1 MDEELH
7 WLEVQVNCDGETA
20 EAVSEV
26 LSRYITDGVVTETD
40 ARYDEAE
47 EVLQETGDIRV
58 FGYLPYDDEAD
69 EKCKKIE
76 DALGYLNMIR
86 PIPSPTYKIILD
98 QNWMESWKK
107 FYQPIKIGDKLLIL
121 PSWIDQPNEDKNRIN
136 VKIDPSMA
144 FGTGTH
150 PSTQMCMA
158 LTEEFCQPKMDVID
172 VGCGSGILSVAAI
185 KLGANKA
192 LGVDL
197 DYASIVAAKNTA
209 ELNGVSE
216 KVEVGL
222 GSVNEINNGDFS
234 FKEADF
240 VLVNIL
246 APIILRLFTQG
257 LSKLVKGNGYLIL
270 SGILD
275 YQSDEVVQ
283 KAIDERFHLVKKI
296 MINDWVGLAFHKA
309 P

>member
-1 MDEELH
+1 MAEELH
-7 WLEVQVNCDGETA
+7 WLEVQITCDGETA

-26 LSRYITDGVVTETD
+26 LSRYIPGGVVTETD
-40 ARYDEAE
+40 AKYDEAE
-47 EVLQETGDIRV
+47 EVLLETGDIRV
-58 FGYLPYDDEAD
+58 FGYLPYNDKTDTI
-69 EKCKKIE
+69 CKKIE
-76 DALGYLNMIR
+76 DALGYLNMIQ

-98 QNWMESWKK
+98 QNWMESWRKY
-107 FYQPIKIGDKLLIL
+107 YQPIKIGDKLLIL
-121 PSWIDQPNEDKNRIN
+121 PSWIDQPDEESHRII

-158 LTEEFCQPKMDVID
+158 LTEEFCQAGMDVID

-185 KLGANKA
+185 KLGANRA

-209 ELNGVSE
+209 ELNSVSE

-222 GSVNEINNGDFS
+222 GSVKEINNGDFS

-240 VLVNIL
+240 VLINIL
-246 APIILRLFTQG
+246 APIILRLFNQG
-257 LSKLVKGNGYLIL
+257 LSNLVKTNGYLIL

-275 YQSDEVVQ
+275 YQSDEVEQ
-283 KAIDERFHLVKKI
+283 KSIEEGFQLIKKV
-296 MINDWVGLAFHKA
+296 MINDWVGLAFQKLI
-309 P
+309 

>member
-1 MDEELH
+1 MAEERH
-7 WLEVQVNCDGETA
+7 WLEVQVTCDGETA

-40 ARYDEAE
+40 ANYDEAE
-47 EVLQETGDIRV
+47 EVLLATGDIRV

-69 EKCKKIE
+69 EMCKKIE
-76 DALGYLNMIR
+76 EALWHLNMIR
-86 PIPSPTYKIILD
+86 PIPNPTYKIILD

-107 FYQPIKIGDKLLIL
+107 FYQPIKIGEKLIIL
-121 PSWIDQPNEDKNRIN
+121 PSWIDLPNEDRNRII

-150 PSTQMCMA
+150 PTTQMCMA
-158 LTEEFCQPKMDVID
+158 LTEEFFLPGMDVID
-172 VGCGSGILSVAAI
+172 VGCGSGILSIAAI

-209 ELNGVSE
+209 GLNGVLDM
-216 KVEVGL
+216 VEVGL
-222 GSVNEINNGDFS
+222 GSVNEIKNGDFS

-240 VLVNIL
+240 VLTNIL
-246 APIILRLFTQG
+246 APIILRLFKQG
-257 LSKLVKGNGYLIL
+257 LSKLVKDNGYLVL

-275 YQSDEVVQ
+275 YQSDEVEQ
-283 KAIDERFHLVKKI
+283 KAIEEGFQLLKKV
-296 MINDWVGLAFHKA
+296 MINDWVGLAFQKLI
-309 P
+309 